1 MTENYT
7 LVFNYSGG
15 VPVCAG
21 HGEEESMWT
30 AVVVAFLLA
39 LGGGVVRFVRRRGTV
54 RRSESA
60 RAGRGTD
67 DGVPAPPLPLPGVGG
82 RERGNSINRKCEVFV
97 AAPACCRSYIRVR
110 PLLQAQRL
118 VERPGSSFD

>member
-15 VPVCAG
+15 VPVCVG

-30 AVVVAFLLA
+30 AVAVAFLLA
-39 LGGGVVRFVRRRGTV
+39 LGGGVVRFVRRRGIV

-60 RAGRGTD
+60 RAGRRTD
-67 DGVPAPPLPLPGVGG
+67 DGVPARALPPSPSLGLG
-82 RERGNSINRKCEVFV
+82 RGRGEVV
-97 AAPACCRSYIRVR
+97 
-110 PLLQAQRL
+110 
-118 VERPGSSFD
+118 